1 MACKHS
7 PKKPKKKQPRDSL
20 ENKRMAPPG
29 ILDFRG
35 RLTIEAH
42 RINIVITEL
51 ITRLITLAISEP
63 RAL

>member
-1 MACKHS
+1 
-7 PKKPKKKQPRDSL
+7 
-20 ENKRMAPPG
+20 MAPPG
-29 ILDFRG
+29 ILDFHG

-42 RINIVITEL
+42 RVNIVITEL